1 MKFRPN
7 RILPPPGPG
16 AYVRGE
22 VLEAISEEE
31 KNGRPVAPPVE
42 VLPAIPPEVLEEE
55 AAARKA
61 EGR

>member
-1 MKFRPN
+1 MKHRPN

-31 KNGRPVAPPVE
+31 KNGRPVAPYVE
-42 VLPAIPPEVLEEE
+42 VTPAIPPEVLEAEE
-55 AAARKA
+55 RDRKA
-61 EGR
+61 GGR